1 MAGEW
6 TTLPL
11 EDCMAAIIDYRG
23 KSPEKTTFG
32 VPLVTAKIVK
42 GGRIEKPEEFIAEA
56 DFDDWMRRGMPKP
69 GDIVM
74 TTEAPLGE
82 VAQLDGRKVALAQR
96 VITLRGKPDVLD
108 NTFLKFL
115 LQSNP
120 VQEELRS
127 RGTGTTVV
135 GIRQSELRKVS
146 LTLPPLAEQK
156 AIAAVL
162 GALDDKIELN
172 RRMNATLEA
181 MARALFQSWFV
192 DFDPVRQN
200 MDAKPAPSPIPEAAN
215 LPAGEAGGKWL
226 TYAIECQGGSLYIG
240 QTDNLRRRWKQHVDG
255 KGAEWTKAH
264 PPVALVFWET
274 HDSLEAAVAREAK
287 LKSGSGRE
295 WLKQKIAER
304 TSVRLP
310 AGEAGAKL
318 DGRPPAA
325 LDPATA
331 ALFPDSFQDSPI
343 GHIPTGWE
351 AAELGQI
358 ADVID
363 CLHAKKPERCEAGQL
378 YLQLN
383 NIRDDGLIDITDSF
397 FVSAEDYQKWIS
409 RMEAVAGDCVIT
421 NVGRVGAVG
430 QIPEGVKAALG
441 RNITGI
447 RCKSEFPFHTFL
459 IECLVSES
467 MREEIRLKTDSGTI
481 LDALNVKNI
490 PKLRFTRPSREIAAR
505 FEKLTRPLRRRMEQN
520 ITESRTL
527 ATLRDTL
534 LPKLLSGELLTKSVA
549 QTTEGHPTR

>member
-6 TTLPL
+6 KDTSLAEVSDDVAYGYTESASAERVGPRFLRIT
-11 EDCMAAIIDYRG
+11 DIQN
-23 KSPEKTTFG
+23 G
-32 VPLVTAKIVK
+32 VVDWHTVPFCPIS
-42 GGRIEKPEEFIAEA
+42 EA
-56 DFDDWMRRGMPKP
+56 DHQRYRLYS
-69 GDIVM
+69 GDIVVAR
-74 TTEAPLGE
+74 TGNSTGE
-82 VAQLDGRKVALAQR
+82 NYLFQGAEDAVYASYLIRFRVNQR
-96 VITLRGKPDVLD
+96 VADPAFVWYCMRTQSWQAFINSSKTGSAQAGANAKVLGR
-108 NTFLKFL
+108 FQLA
-115 LQSNP
+115 
-120 VQEELRS
+120 
-127 RGTGTTVV
+127 
-135 GIRQSELRKVS
+135 
-146 LTLPPLAEQK
+146 LPPLAEQK

-192 DFDPVRQN
+192 DFDPVR
-200 MDAKPAPSPIPEAAN
+200 
-215 LPAGEAGGKWL
+215 
-226 TYAIECQGGSLYIG
+226 
-240 QTDNLRRRWKQHVDG
+240 
-255 KGAEWTKAH
+255 
-264 PPVALVFWET
+264 
-274 HDSLEAAVAREAK
+274 
-287 LKSGSGRE
+287 
-295 WLKQKIAER
+295 
-304 TSVRLP
+304 
-310 AGEAGAKL
+310 AKL
-318 DGRPPAA
+318 DGRQPVGMDKAIA
-325 LDPATA
+325 D
-331 ALFPDSFQDSPI
+331 LFPVSFQDSPI

-534 LPKLLSGELLTKSVA
+534 LPKLLSGELKTAAASANVTVSA
-549 QTTEGHPTR
+549 